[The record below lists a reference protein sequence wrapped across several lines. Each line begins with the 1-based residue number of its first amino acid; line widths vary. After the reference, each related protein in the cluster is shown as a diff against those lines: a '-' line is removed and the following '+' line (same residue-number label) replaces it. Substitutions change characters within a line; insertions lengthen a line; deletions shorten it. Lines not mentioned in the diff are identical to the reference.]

1 MKRKED
7 WSIAVKDAVQFG
19 VYKET
24 LMALG
29 YHLSSIHG
37 EQDYRRGTKTLRH
50 GSFGAQGY
58 VWASALEAPHGGYAH
73 FENIEDFLMF
83 HFEYDKKRET
93 LDKIKA
99 LEEVI
104 AAKEAE
110 LEALKEML

>member
-1 MKRKED
+1 MELKED

-29 YHLSSIHG
+29 YNLSSIHG

-50 GSFGAQGY
+50 GSFGSHSY
-58 VWASALEAPHGGYAH
+58 MWASALESPMAAYTH
-73 FENIEDFLMF
+73 FKNIEDFLIF